1 MTIGEGSFS
10 SVYRARQEI
19 LDRWVAVK
27 VLHEKDGD
35 RRTELMNEARNQAQM
50 SIACIPG
57 VYDAFVRGQQ
67 LFIVMEWI
75 KGASLQTL
83 LENGIA
89 HASDRA
95 ALAGSIVAALA
106 GLHRLGFAHRDIKP
120 ANILVTPEGGVY
132 LVDFGFSKK
141 VGEGGRSIVGAVKGT
156 PAYMAPEMWQ
166 GRGDIDTMRADLFAL
181 GKVLRELAPG
191 PGWEDI
197 LPPLMAPDPGQRPTS
212 AVELWEQCRDVSQSG
227 VSAECAA
234 AIVQVTSAL
243 LSKRLLQ
250 AAKLLLFA
258 RRRDEAYW
266 LLAECLQEDP
276 DCVEAISLI
285 ERIPGLAE
293 NKRKLRA
300 TLATAAVA
308 VFLLSLSVAYHFGQR
323 LERETRYPSIV
334 ADTETEALLLPAHGG
349 RKKPSGGYAAF
360 PATAEFREP
369 AGAGSRLAGILF
381 LEGVEGCDTLSLD
394 AKSLAIPVPSG
405 GIPLEPGEHALDC
418 LDRNGER
425 VYRERLA
432 LLPFQR
438 KIIRIRSAKP
448 GKDA

>member
-1 MTIGEGSFS
+1 
-10 SVYRARQEI
+10 
-19 LDRWVAVK
+19 
-27 VLHEKDGD
+27 
-35 RRTELMNEARNQAQM
+35 
-50 SIACIPG
+50 
-57 VYDAFVRGQQ
+57 
-67 LFIVMEWI
+67 
-75 KGASLQTL
+75 
-83 LENGIA
+83 
-89 HASDRA
+89 
-95 ALAGSIVAALA
+95 
-106 GLHRLGFAHRDIKP
+106 
-120 ANILVTPEGGVY
+120 
-132 LVDFGFSKK
+132 
-141 VGEGGRSIVGAVKGT
+141 
-156 PAYMAPEMWQ
+156 
-166 GRGDIDTMRADLFAL
+166 
-181 GKVLRELAPG
+181 
-191 PGWEDI
+191 
-197 LPPLMAPDPGQRPTS
+197 MAPDPEQRPTS